1 MIKELETYIPSNLVL
16 YVRSLVENEA
26 IDFKVVNQRSTK
38 HGDFRYN
45 NDRYTITINK
55 TSNKY
60 RFLLTLIHE
69 LAHFFV
75 FKNNRLAKP
84 HGLLWKQKFQSLLN
98 PILNKEYFPINLL
111 SELID
116 HMKNPK
122 SSFCYDINLSKKL
135 DLYDN
140 INDNVYLDQLN
151 DGEFFNY
158 RNLGKFKKI
167 NKIRKRYLCLR
178 IDNNKKYLFLG
189 STKVN
194 I

>member
-84 HGLLWKQKFQSLLN
+84 HGLVWKQKFQSLLN
-98 PILNKEYFPINLL
+98 PILNKEYFPLNLL
-111 SELID
+111 SELIG

-140 INDNVYLDQLN
+140 VNDNVYLDQLN

>member
-1 MIKELETYIPSNLVL
+1 MCI
-16 YVRSLVENEA
+16 R
-26 IDFKVVNQRSTK
+26 
-38 HGDFRYN
+38 
-45 NDRYTITINK
+45 DRYTITINK

-69 LAHFFV
+69 LAHFFA

-98 PILNKEYFPINLL
+98 PILSKEYFPINLL

-140 INDNVYLDQLN
+140 VNDNLYLDQLN
-151 DGEFFNY
+151 DGEIFYY

-167 NKIRKRYLCLR
+167 NKRRKRYLCLR
-178 IDNNKKYLFLG
+178 MDNDKKYLFLG
-189 STKVN
+189 STKVKL
-194 I
+194 